1 MIRVAIAGC
10 GAVSR
15 LYYQPALSM
24 LEREGRLLVAAAY
37 DPDLESAQSFCR
49 SFGTA
54 HAMASF
60 EEMIGRPLDLLIIAS
75 PPPFHRAQ
83 ATAAFDAGLAVLCE
97 KPLALTVEDGEQMV
111 EAARRAGRPLAV
123 GMIRRRLRATRMIR
137 AMLSNGT
144 LGTLRSIDIF
154 EGGPFD
160 WPVRSPAY
168 FDRHAG
174 GVGVFGDIGTHVM
187 DLLRWWLGTPDRL
200 AYADD
205 AMGGIE
211 ANCRLELAFGDCTV
225 RTRLSRDWFRP
236 NLYRF
241 VGDRGWMI
249 WPVDQPDQVELG
261 LPAAS
266 SRARLAVDEM
276 KGAEDMWA
284 GHPAGPF
291 GAAFASQVMGIAGAL
306 DGGPDDYVN
315 GDEGLAALRL
325 VESCRAVRTAMAMP
339 WLK

>member
-1 MIRVAIAGC
+1 MIRVAVAGC
-10 GAVSR
+10 GAVTR

-24 LEREGRLLVAAAY
+24 LEGEGRLQVTAAY
-37 DPDLESAQSFCR
+37 DPDLQSAQRFCR
-49 SFGTA
+49 AFRDAHVTA
-54 HAMASF
+54 RF
-60 EEMIGRPLDLLIIAS
+60 EDMIGSPMDLLIIAS

-83 ATAAFDAGLAVLCE
+83 AIAAFDAGLAVLCE
-97 KPLALTVEDGEQMV
+97 KPLALTIEDGEQMV

-160 WPVRSPAY
+160 WPVHSPEY

-174 GVGVFGDIGTHVM
+174 GVGVFGDIGMHVM
-187 DLLRWWLGTPDRL
+187 DLLRWWLGMPDRV

-225 RTRLSRDWFRP
+225 KIRLSRDWFRP

-241 VGDRGWMI
+241 VGDQGWMI
-249 WPVDQPDQVELG
+249 WPVDHPDQVELG
-261 LPAAS
+261 LTAAS

-276 KGAEDMWA
+276 RREEMWA

-291 GAAFASQVMGIAGAL
+291 GAAFASQVMGIVDAL
-306 DGGPDDYVN
+306 NGRPDDYVS
-315 GDEGLAALRL
+315 GDEGLATVRL
-325 VESCRAVRTAMAMP
+325 VESCRAVSTAMAMP